1 LREAEEVTSRNKT
14 ATTAS
19 FVETEVNTSKQSI
32 DQQEEEEEEEEE
44 EEGKNRSKSRSPP
57 LPYL

>member
-44 EEGKNRSKSRSPP
+44 EGKNRSKSRSPP

>member
-1 LREAEEVTSRNKT
+1 LREAEEVASGNKT

-32 DQQEEEEEEEEE
+32 NQQQEEEEEEEC
-44 EEGKNRSKSRSPP
+44 KNRSKSRPPP

>member
-32 DQQEEEEEEEEE
+32 NQQEEEEEEEEC
-44 EEGKNRSKSRSPP
+44 KNRSKSRPPP

>member
-32 DQQEEEEEEEEE
+32 DHQEEEE

>member
-32 DQQEEEEEEEEE
+32 DQQEEEEK
-44 EEGKNRSKSRSPP
+44 GKNRSKSRSPP

>member
-32 DQQEEEEEEEEE
+32 DQQEEEEEEE
-44 EEGKNRSKSRSPP
+44 GKNRSKSRSPP